1 MTTAFAVTAT
11 AAYLIYFGLTVALH
25 LRPSPYH
32 PLSNT
37 VSDYSRSMSG
47 WMNRAAILTN
57 GVGTALLLAVLHHLA
72 HGSTARP
79 ALVELG
85 VVAATRIA
93 MAFVLADEPG
103 QRRTAWG
110 TSHAAIAILSFL
122 AAVSAVGGFTR
133 LGLFRLSSAAP
144 MQHLLAALALP
155 LLGVLLVTVLVP
167 YARRFV
173 GLAERLFLLDV
184 NGWLLVTAIWT
195 VVYSVGH

>member
-1 MTTAFAVTAT
+1 M
-11 AAYLIYFGLTVALH
+11 
-25 LRPSPYH
+25 
-32 PLSNT
+32 
-37 VSDYSRSMSG
+37 
-47 WMNRAAILTN
+47 
-57 GVGTALLLAVLHHLA
+57 GTALLLAVLHHLA

-122 AAVSAVGGFTR
+122 AAVSAVGGFT
-133 LGLFRLSSAAP
+133 LFRLSSAAP

>member
-1 MTTAFAVTAT
+1 MITAFAVTAT

-47 WMNRAAILTN
+47 WMNRAAILIN

-122 AAVSAVGGFTR
+122 AAVSAVGGFT
-133 LGLFRLSSAAP
+133 LFRLSSAAP

-155 LLGVLLVTVLVP
+155 LLGVLTVCCPTGLHSTPFISTLDANPLGIPDNLRRTRARVP
-167 YARRFV
+167 RNRGV
-173 GLAERLFLLDV
+173 PC
-184 NGWLLVTAIWT
+184 
-195 VVYSVGH
+195 